1 MDNKNFMNIPIEKE
15 ILPEEILDYY
25 RKTGDKKKTA
35 TVYCITVKELNELI
49 KNNI

>member
-1 MDNKNFMNIPIEKE
+1 MEDSFINIPIEKE

>member
-15 ILPEEILDYY
+15 TSAEEILDYY

-35 TVYCITVKELNELI
+35 AVYCITVKELNELI
-49 KNNI
+49 KMR